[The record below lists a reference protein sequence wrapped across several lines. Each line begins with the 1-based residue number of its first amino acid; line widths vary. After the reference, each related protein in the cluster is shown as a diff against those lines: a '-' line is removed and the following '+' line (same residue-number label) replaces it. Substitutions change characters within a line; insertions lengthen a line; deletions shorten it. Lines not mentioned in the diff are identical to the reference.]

1 MHNDLKVIF
10 VNWTKPFFF
19 KEDAQGYNKLKMS
32 DLPDDE
38 YDIVDYELLIQEVA
52 VRRAKKHIGKVK
64 LYTDLIGYNFY
75 KKKNMLNLWDEIN
88 TEVLENFNKEFDTVN
103 PGRFWTTGKSIVMGQ
118 EPIPY
123 IFLDLDFI
131 VRSDIPK
138 WIWDYDLVHTQW
150 EIQRGEFFVFEKQIE
165 EIGGIDDF
173 KQNMMVP
180 NTSFI
185 FMNDIKIRDEYLK
198 KHLNII
204 GKKYEYVPEWLW
216 LIADQGILGYT
227 LRKFNSKVETIENR
241 LYLSYPE
248 LPLETPEVG
257 KGLFWVKDPNRIDH
271 VDNLLYEHI
280 WFQKYTF
287 KTNEEYR
294 KIRMQDLNKEI
305 ELLTPLKS
313 KLI

>member
-1 MHNDLKVIF
+1 MKVIF
-10 VNWTKPFFF
+10 VNWTKPFFY
-19 KEDAQGYNKLKMS
+19 KQDAQGYNKLKMF

-38 YDIVDYELLIQEVA
+38 YDIVDYELLIQEIA
-52 VRRAKKHIGKVK
+52 VRSAQKHIGKTK
-64 LYTDLIGYNFY
+64 LYTDLVGYNFY
-75 KKKNMLNLWDEIN
+75 KKKNMLDLWDEID
-88 TEVLENFNKEFDTVN
+88 TDVLENFNKN
-103 PGRFWTTGKSIVMGQ
+103 HPNIKSGRFWTTGKSIVMGQ

-123 IFLDLDFI
+123 LFLDLDFI
-131 VRSDIPK
+131 VRSELPK

-150 EIQRGEFFVFEKQIE
+150 EIQRGEFFVFKQQID

-173 KQNMMVP
+173 QQNMMIP

-198 KHLNII
+198 KHLDII
-204 GKKYEYVPEWLW
+204 NREYDYIPEWLW

-248 LPLETPEVG
+248 LPVEKPEVG
-257 KGLFWVKDPNRIDH
+257 KGLFWVLDPNRINH
-271 VDNLLYEHI
+271 VENLEYEHV
-280 WFQKYTF
+280 WFAKHAF
-287 KTNEEYR
+287 KTNEEFR
-294 KIRMQDLNKEI
+294 KMRTSQLKA
-305 ELLTPLKS
+305 ELETLKPLKN

>member
-1 MHNDLKVIF
+1 MKVIF
-10 VNWTKPFFF
+10 VNWTKPFFY
-19 KEDAQGYNKLKMS
+19 KQDAQGYNKLKMF

-38 YDIVDYELLIQEVA
+38 YDIVDYELLIQEIA
-52 VRRAKKHIGKVK
+52 VRRAKKHIGKTK
-64 LYTDLIGYNFY
+64 LYTDLVGYNFY
-75 KKKNMLNLWDEIN
+75 KKKNMLDLWDEID
-88 TEVLENFNKEFDTVN
+88 TDVLENFNKN
-103 PGRFWTTGKSIVMGQ
+103 HPNIKSGRFWTTGKSIVMGQ

-123 IFLDLDFI
+123 LFLDLDFI
-131 VRSDIPK
+131 VRSELPK

-150 EIQRGEFFVFEKQIE
+150 EIQRGEFFVFKQQID

-173 KQNMMVP
+173 EQNMMIP

-198 KHLNII
+198 KHLDII
-204 GKKYEYVPEWLW
+204 NREYNYIPEWLW

-248 LPLETPEVG
+248 LPVEKPEVG
-257 KGLFWVKDPNRIDH
+257 KGLFWVLDPNRTNH
-271 VDNLLYEHI
+271 VENLEYEHV
-280 WFQKYTF
+280 WFGKHAF
-287 KTNEEYR
+287 KTNEEFR
-294 KIRMQDLNKEI
+294 KMRTSQLKV
-305 ELLTPLKS
+305 ELETLKPLKN